1 MQLCSAVDSRSGC
14 YAEQSRDWRRI
25 AKMRRERKQA
35 IAGYEVCEVR
45 RQAYLSKGHSHDSGD
60 AAGKTRG
67 DGAHTKIATH
77 RRPSLSFLSLPEKD
91 QPGITP
97 SLV

>member
-1 MQLCSAVDSRSGC
+1 
-14 YAEQSRDWRRI
+14 
-25 AKMRRERKQA
+25 MRRERKQA